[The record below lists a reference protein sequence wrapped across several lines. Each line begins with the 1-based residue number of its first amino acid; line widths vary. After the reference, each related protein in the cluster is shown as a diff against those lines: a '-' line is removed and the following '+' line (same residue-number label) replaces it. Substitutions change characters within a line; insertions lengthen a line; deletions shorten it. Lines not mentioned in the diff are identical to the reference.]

1 MLRCNAKKNGAAGS
15 WDQRCGLG
23 LLAAEKDAAD
33 DRSCVL
39 SPQFH
44 FNPAQSILVMEGE
57 DLDNMN
63 AAVRKVS
70 YINSRQF
77 PTPGAR
83 RLRIST
89 SVQYVNTPQ
98 VPPSEALNTSQ
109 ARRSSSSS
117 SPSFSRFSA
126 SYLTLC
132 STAVACS
139 FNKPSS
145 LPRCHRGLVFTF
157 SCHVLIILLGYC
169 QRNEKNDFF
178 FFFKIR

>member
-1 MLRCNAKKNGAAGS
+1 MLSAVASGS
-15 WDQRCGLG
+15 SQQ
-23 LLAAEKDAAD
+23 EKHAAD
-33 DRSCVL
+33 DRPCVL

-89 SVQYVNTPQ
+89 AVQYVH
-98 VPPSEALNTSQ
+98 VSFRRCLLPSRIRRGASP
-109 ARRSSSSS
+109 ARHS
-117 SPSFSRFSA
+117 
-126 SYLTLC
+126 
-132 STAVACS
+132 
-139 FNKPSS
+139 
-145 LPRCHRGLVFTF
+145 
-157 SCHVLIILLGYC
+157 
-169 QRNEKNDFF
+169 
-178 FFFKIR
+178 